1 MPYFNSMQSP
11 YAYAVESGAGW
22 SLRRH
27 LRQTPQAAISFQAC
41 RQTSGCLEGVH
52 WVARVFGC
60 AAVSPE
66 QQPGMRRCMRSWTSP
81 RATGS

>member
-1 MPYFNSMQSP
+1 MPHFNSMQSP

-41 RQTSGCLEGVH
+41 RQPVDALKVCTGWRVSLAVLLCPLNSSLACAGV
-52 WVARVFGC
+52 
-60 AAVSPE
+60 
-66 QQPGMRRCMRSWTSP
+66 
-81 RATGS
+81 